1 MKAIKSFTSF
11 NPINEEF
18 VPKKVT
24 KESRNKALVE
34 LTKTLDENKKNL
46 LSLLLLTISSFYAS
60 ADQLP
65 TLKRYNQETG
75 TNLFPTTATE
85 AREVYNRLC
94 KGFDVEQFQLLTE
107 VLSLF
112 AKDLGIDSDTIGF
125 NARVAKQ
132 ALDRGENPKVYADPQ
147 DVPGYKEPEMART
160 GAGAELSK
168 ESLKT
173 SSVFNRIM
181 ESINI

>member
-11 NPINEEF
+11 NPVNEEF

-24 KESRNKALVE
+24 KESRNKALIE
-34 LTKTLDENKKNL
+34 LSNTLDSNKKDL
-46 LSLLLLTISSFYAS
+46 LSLLLLTISSFYSS

-85 AREVYNRLC
+85 VREVYDRLC
-94 KGFDVEQFQLLTE
+94 KDFDVEQFQLLTE
-107 VLSLF
+107 VLSVF
-112 AKDLGIDSDTIGF
+112 AKDLGIDSATIGF

-132 ALDRGENPKVYADPQ
+132 ALDNKERG
-147 DVPGYKEPEMART
+147 T
-160 GAGAELSK
+160 SGAESEEEISRASAPSLSR
-168 ESLKT
+168 ESLRT
-173 SSVFNRIM
+173 SSVFTRII
-181 ESINI
+181 ESLSI